1 MFDQIAPHYDA
12 RNRLFSVDRDRAWRR
27 RAARRAGLRP
37 GQTALDLCTGTG
49 RLAHELVPYVRPGGR
64 VIGIDFS
71 ASMLEL
77 ARAREPQVD
86 FRLGDVSRLD
96 EAEASVDAVTIGF
109 GLRNLVD
116 REGGLREMYR
126 VLRPGGRL
134 VILEFA
140 PSSGSLMGGYRF
152 YLGRLMPLVAGL
164 FSRVDGQA
172 SPLGIYLDT
181 TSDKILVAVLLVALA
196 VVHLIPGWMAAVIIA
211 REFLVTGL
219 RSFAAALGVVI
230 PAGGWGK
237 AKTLITIVALL
248 LVLLEGDAR
257 MGGWLSAQAAPGS
270 WLLSPLGPFTI
281 SVWALLVGVI
291 WTLGSGAEYIREA
304 IPLLTRPATGVV
316 SGAADEP

>member
-1 MFDQIAPHYDA
+1 MPSLWAAPNLLSFSRIVAAPILYALVVSGGRFGFLAAAIIFIAASITDTLDGEIA
-12 RNRLFSVDRDRAWRR
+12 RR
-27 RAARRAGLRP
+27 R
-37 GQTALDLCTGTG
+37 
-49 RLAHELVPYVRPGGR
+49 
-64 VIGIDFS
+64 
-71 ASMLEL
+71 
-77 ARAREPQVD
+77 
-86 FRLGDVSRLD
+86 
-96 EAEASVDAVTIGF
+96 
-109 GLRNLVD
+109 
-116 REGGLREMYR
+116 
-126 VLRPGGRL
+126 RL
-134 VILEFA
+134 V
-140 PSSGSLMGGYRF
+140 
-152 YLGRLMPLVAGL
+152 
-164 FSRVDGQA
+164 

-316 SGAADEP
+316 SGAAAEP

>member
-1 MFDQIAPHYDA
+1 MPSLWAAPNLLSFSRIVAAPILYALVVSGGRFGFLAAAIIFIAASITDTLDGEIA
-12 RNRLFSVDRDRAWRR
+12 RR
-27 RAARRAGLRP
+27 R
-37 GQTALDLCTGTG
+37 
-49 RLAHELVPYVRPGGR
+49 
-64 VIGIDFS
+64 
-71 ASMLEL
+71 
-77 ARAREPQVD
+77 
-86 FRLGDVSRLD
+86 
-96 EAEASVDAVTIGF
+96 
-109 GLRNLVD
+109 
-116 REGGLREMYR
+116 
-126 VLRPGGRL
+126 RL
-134 VILEFA
+134 V
-140 PSSGSLMGGYRF
+140 
-152 YLGRLMPLVAGL
+152 
-164 FSRVDGQA
+164 

-257 MGGWLSAQAAPGS
+257 MGGWLSGQAAPGS

>member
-1 MFDQIAPHYDA
+1 MPSLWAAPNLLSFSRIVAAPILYALVVSGGRFGFLAAAIIFIAASITDTLDGEIA
-12 RNRLFSVDRDRAWRR
+12 RR
-27 RAARRAGLRP
+27 R
-37 GQTALDLCTGTG
+37 
-49 RLAHELVPYVRPGGR
+49 
-64 VIGIDFS
+64 
-71 ASMLEL
+71 
-77 ARAREPQVD
+77 
-86 FRLGDVSRLD
+86 
-96 EAEASVDAVTIGF
+96 
-109 GLRNLVD
+109 
-116 REGGLREMYR
+116 
-126 VLRPGGRL
+126 RL
-134 VILEFA
+134 V
-140 PSSGSLMGGYRF
+140 
-152 YLGRLMPLVAGL
+152 
-164 FSRVDGQA
+164 

>member
-1 MFDQIAPHYDA
+1 MPSLWAAP
-12 RNRLFSVDRDRAWRR
+12 NLLSFSRIV
-27 RAARRAGLRP
+27 AAPILY
-37 GQTALDLCTGTG
+37 AL
-49 RLAHELVPYVRPGGR
+49 VVSGGR
-64 VIGIDFS
+64 FGFLAAAIIFIA
-71 ASMLEL
+71 ASITDTLDGEI
-77 ARAREPQVD
+77 ARHR
-86 FRLGDVSRLD
+86 
-96 EAEASVDAVTIGF
+96 
-109 GLRNLVD
+109 
-116 REGGLREMYR
+116 
-126 VLRPGGRL
+126 RL
-134 VILEFA
+134 V
-140 PSSGSLMGGYRF
+140 
-152 YLGRLMPLVAGL
+152 
-164 FSRVDGQA
+164 